1 MLGVLGQS
9 FPELVAANEGKLRKL
24 IPSYGTKLSSEPQSA
39 AASLAATAK
48 TLKLN
53 K

>member
-1 MLGVLGQS
+1 MLQVLERS
-9 FPELVAANEGKLRKL
+9 FGREFDGWRSKLTTI
-24 IPSYGTKLSSEPQSA
+24 IPSFCTKLSADPKVA

-53 K
+53 